1 MAAPQYSSLR
11 LNDAIE
17 REMFIREL
25 RAHAQAEFARQIGR
39 LFMRGLRH
47 INAVLVEATRLRES
61 MAPGMRQAV

>member
-25 RAHAQAEFARQIGR
+25 RAHAQAEFVRQIGR
-39 LFMRGLRH
+39 LFMRALRH
-47 INAVLVEATRLRES
+47 VNAVLVEATRLRES
-61 MAPGMRQAV
+61 MAPSLRQAV